1 MSIGGGVERPANLP
15 LVAFGVAVV
24 GVGALSAM
32 DAAMKSLSLAVGA
45 FAALSWRSMIAA
57 VLVAVPYLLIRG
69 SRPSRRAMRLHLTR
83 GTIMV
88 PMSFLFFWGLARVPI
103 AQAIALAF
111 VAPLIALG
119 LAAVILREEIGR
131 RMLLGSILAF
141 AGVLLILVGQARA
154 HLGRDAL
161 MGSVAI
167 LGSALLYAFN
177 IILMRQQALQAK
189 PLEIAFFQFTIGAAG
204 FWLVAVI
211 IGFPPFPS
219 GQQGSL
225 AAATILSIAGML
237 LLAWAYARAG
247 AAYLATTEYSGFL
260 WAMLFGWI
268 FFSEGVSP
276 FTMAGAVLIVGGC
289 LLAARRPEDAS
300 PRMEVAA

>member
-1 MSIGGGVERPANLP
+1 VERPADLP
-15 LVAFGVAVV
+15 VAAFVVAVF

-32 DAAMKSLSLAVGA
+32 DAAMKALSLASGA
-45 FAALSWRSMIAA
+45 FAALAWRSVLAA
-57 VLVAVPYLLIRG
+57 LLVSLPYFLLRKA
-69 SRPSRRAMRLHLTR
+69 RPSPAAMRLHVMR
-83 GTIMV
+83 GVIMI

-119 LAAVILREEIGR
+119 LAAAILREHIGPK
-131 RMLLGSILAF
+131 MLGGAALAF

-154 HLGRDAL
+154 DLGRDAL
-161 MGSVAI
+161 LGSAAI

-204 FWLVAVI
+204 FWLVALVM
-211 IGFPPFPS
+211 GLPAFPT
-219 GQQGSL
+219 GEEGSL
-225 AAATILSIAGML
+225 AAATILSILGML

-247 AAYLATTEYSGFL
+247 AAYLATSEYSGFL

-268 FFSEGVSP
+268 FFSEGVSL
-276 FTMAGAVLIVGGC
+276 FTLAGAALIVGGC
-289 LLAARRPEDAS
+289 LMAARRPEDAS
-300 PRMEVAA
+300 PRLEATA

>member
-1 MSIGGGVERPANLP
+1 MTDRPDHPLIAF
-15 LVAFGVAVV
+15 LVAVL

-32 DAAMKSLSLAVGA
+32 DAAMKALSLAIGA
-45 FAALSWRSMIAA
+45 FAALSWRSLIAA
-57 VLVAVPYLLIRG
+57 ALVAVPYLALRKAW
-69 SRPSRRAMRLHLTR
+69 PSRRAMRLHALR

-119 LAAVILREEIGR
+119 LAALVLREPIGR
-131 RMLLGSILAF
+131 RMLGGSVLAF
-141 AGVLLILVGQARA
+141 GGVSMILVGQAQA
-154 HLGRDAL
+154 ELGRDAL
-161 MGSVAI
+161 LGAMAI
-167 LGSALLYAFN
+167 LASALLYAFN
-177 IILMRQQALQAK
+177 IILMRQQALNAR

-204 FWLVAVI
+204 FWLVSLVI
-211 IGFPPFPS
+211 GTPSYPS
-219 GQQGSL
+219 GEELAL

-247 AAYLATTEYSGFL
+247 AAYLATTEYTGFL

-268 FFSEGVSP
+268 FFSEVVSP
-276 FTMAGAVLIVGGC
+276 HTLAGAVLIVGGC
-289 LLAARRPEDAS
+289 LVAARKPEEAS
-300 PRMEVAA
+300 PAMETAA

>member
-1 MSIGGGVERPANLP
+1 MDRLNDLRLAAFAAGVL
-15 LVAFGVAVV
+15 

-32 DAAMKSLSLAVGA
+32 DAAMKALSLATGA
-45 FAALSWRSMIAA
+45 FAALAWRSVLAA
-57 VLVAVPYLLIRG
+57 VVVAIPYFLLRKSWPTG
-69 SRPSRRAMRLHLTR
+69 TAMRLHLIR
-83 GTIMV
+83 GGIMV

-119 LAAVILREEIGR
+119 LAAAILREHIGR
-131 RMLLGSILAF
+131 KMLIGSILAF
-141 AGVLLILVGQARA
+141 GGVLLILAGQARA
-154 HLGRDAL
+154 DLGRDAL
-161 MGSVAI
+161 LGSAAI

-177 IILMRQQALQAK
+177 IILMRQQALQAR
-189 PLEIAFFQFTIGAAG
+189 PLEIAFFQFSIGAAG
-204 FWLVAVI
+204 FWLIAFIVGVPAY
-211 IGFPPFPS
+211 PS
-219 GQQGSL
+219 ANQESL
-225 AAATILSIAGML
+225 AASIILSIAGML

-268 FFSEGVSP
+268 FFSETVSL
-276 FTMAGAVLIVGGC
+276 FTLAGATLIVGGC

-300 PRMEVAA
+300 PQMEVAA

>member
-1 MSIGGGVERPANLP
+1 M
-15 LVAFGVAVV
+15 AVI

-32 DAAMKSLSLAVGA
+32 DAAMKSLSLSVGA
-45 FAALSWRSMIAA
+45 FAALTWRSAIAA
-57 VLVAVPYLLIRG
+57 AVVAIPYLLTRSRG
-69 SRPSRRAMRLHLTR
+69 PSPAAMRLHAIR

-119 LAAVILREEIGR
+119 LAAAILREHIGSK
-131 RMLLGSILAF
+131 MLLGSILAF
-141 AGVLLILVGQARA
+141 AGVLLILVGQAQA
-154 HLGRDAL
+154 DLGRDAL
-161 MGSVAI
+161 LGSAAI

-177 IILMRQQALQAK
+177 IILMRQQALQAR
-189 PLEIAFFQFTIGAAG
+189 PLEIAFFQFSIGATG
-204 FWLVAVI
+204 FWLIALL
-211 IGFPPFPS
+211 IGVPDFPS
-219 GQQGSL
+219 GEQGSL
-225 AAATILSIAGML
+225 AAATVLSIAGML

-268 FFSEGVSP
+268 FFSEGVSL
-276 FTMAGAVLIVGGC
+276 FTLAGAALIVVGC

-300 PRMEVAA
+300 LQMEAAA